1 MADEIERK
9 FLVTGDGWR
18 QGQPQRLVQG
28 YLNRDP
34 ERCVRVRIADDSGF
48 LTVKGKTIG
57 IRRAEF
63 EYSIP
68 LADAEHLLTLCD
80 GPIID
85 KQRYRIP
92 AGELCWEVD
101 EFTGANA
108 GLVVAEIELSSEHQS
123 FLRPEW
129 LGTEV
134 SNDARYYNS
143 NLSKHPFSEWQAEQ
157 D

>member
-1 MADEIERK
+1 
-9 FLVTGDGWR
+9 
-18 QGQPQRLVQG
+18 
-28 YLNRDP
+28 
-34 ERCVRVRIADDSGF
+34 
-48 LTVKGKTIG
+48 
-57 IRRAEF
+57 
-63 EYSIP
+63 
-68 LADAEHLLTLCD
+68 
-80 GPIID
+80 
-85 KQRYRIP
+85 RIP
-92 AGELCWEVD
+92 AGALCWEVD